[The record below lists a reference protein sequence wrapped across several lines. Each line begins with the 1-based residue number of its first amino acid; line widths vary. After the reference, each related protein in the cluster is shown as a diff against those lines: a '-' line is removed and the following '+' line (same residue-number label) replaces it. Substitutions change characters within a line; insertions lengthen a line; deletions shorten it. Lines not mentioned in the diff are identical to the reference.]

1 MATFVRPYNG
11 RAQVVK
17 DGKIVQTFGINVST
31 AMMQGDEAIVTLENG
46 KTQIWKFNSA
56 NTSVKLHKTL

>member
-46 KTQIWKFNSA
+46 KTQIWKLNASG
-56 NTSVKLHKTL
+56 NGVRLHKTL